1 MTVEFRKAI
10 VSDAAEISA
19 VMWRY
24 VDMPWTKA
32 QVKEEIENPDALFFT
47 AVADGKVVGFL
58 SGVCA
63 ADECEIS
70 DVAVEQM
77 YRRQGIATSL
87 FELLLSNAKTRGART
102 AFLLVRDDNIPAI
115 KLYRSLA
122 FSDVGRRKGYY
133 NGIDAVIMRRDL

>member
-1 MTVEFRKAI
+1 MNVEFRKAI

-24 VDMPWTKA
+24 VDMPWTEA
-32 QVKEEIENPDALFFT
+32 QVKEEIENPAALFFT

-70 DVAVEQM
+70 DVAVEEAF
-77 YRRQGIATSL
+77 RRQKIATSL
-87 FELLLSNAKTRGART
+87 FDLLLSGARMRGVKS
-102 AFLLVRDDNIPAI
+102 AFLLVRADNIPAI
-115 KLYRSLA
+115 KLYRALS
-122 FSDVGRRKGYY
+122 FNDVGRRKGYY